1 MMRRFVFSASS
12 RVIIQSFLHQSPNIG
27 QVALGQEKKL
37 FIRSFSSMN
46 STDKSSWPREKARPE
61 NEHDNTLWS
70 SLELLLEEEGC
81 KDMIPESTIKRI
93 LDWHVQNKS
102 DVKAKRLVSEFG
114 PEYIYE
120 YDVNP
125 AVDRDSP
132 DFQII
137 KRRVIE
143 KCDKV
148 PDCQ

>member
-1 MMRRFVFSASS
+1 
-12 RVIIQSFLHQSPNIG
+12 
-27 QVALGQEKKL
+27 
-37 FIRSFSSMN
+37 
-46 STDKSSWPREKARPE
+46 
-61 NEHDNTLWS
+61 
-70 SLELLLEEEGC
+70 
-81 KDMIPESTIKRI
+81 MIPESTIKRI

-148 PDCQ
+148 PECQ